1 MFAHVL
7 QERRCICISY
17 TKKTQCSLAK
27 KKKGRHN
34 AFLKKGRRHNAYLS
48 TKKKKKKT
56 KKLKNG
62 KTKNLLHGMIVFCTN
77 QFQSVLFSMT
87 KFFFATMQSTF

>member
-1 MFAHVL
+1 MYVCPRATREKMHMYIL
-7 QERRCICISY
+7 YQEDTMQFS
-17 TKKTQCSLAK
+17 KKTKEDTMHFSK
-27 KKKGRHN
+27 KEEDTMHI
-34 AFLKKGRRHNAYLS
+34 YQQ
-48 TKKKKKKT
+48 KKKT